1 MNNVI
6 AGSVN
11 EAFSCF
17 CDSIAQLNE
26 QDKAKLNLDSY
37 FHDTTTISNEY
48 ANNNAFVKE
57 NTMTFPEPLASII
70 HNPLSIP
77 YKLGFLLN
85 ANRVWL
91 TANKTL
97 YIWNFLETDNI
108 FRYDCHDSIER
119 VEICERQ
126 KELYVCTRNSLFVHS
141 FSIDTDS
148 RLKILSKT
156 NARTSGVV
164 MSNILNTDTGRTFM
178 QGDDGHLYEL
188 NIDRDSNGLA
198 VGIKKFSCI
207 TEQSYFRYLSLFVNS
222 VPEVP
227 IKKIA
232 LNNEE
237 KILYILLKD
246 STIQAVDIQ
255 GNNFVY
261 GHKFKATMVED
272 IQLVPTSESRI
283 IDLIAIDGKG
293 NRYYLS
299 NKAGG
304 IGIVHERLAPPIL
317 GSLLFNQFTNET
329 LQHSFY
335 DSGVFA
341 AIVSKS
347 SDNYLLLTRTAL
359 TRVVQAQPV
368 YNEDFY
374 AEKLNDTLMI
384 MESELN
390 TPGRYIENI
399 IEASGKPQRQILT
412 LNKNGVTFYKEQR
425 LIEQFSTLLT
435 KGNPSAIIEFIEK
448 YGVDEALA
456 LCLLISIISPA
467 HNREAMSLLYDHPS
481 VDNGLLLYI
490 SRLLK
495 DIRTVD
501 ILAEDVPLDAFNFVA
516 DQLEK
521 LHSFLQQ
528 AKINISND
536 LRTYTIRCKE
546 GVRLV
551 QFIHEVCLRSEAT
564 RKKLVDYAPLI
575 FEKLVSTEK
584 GAFAAKNVVVACIEL
599 FEISDS
605 SRSQLTLT
613 PYLFENCRCLL
624 GESNIGL
631 ESLRHAE
638 IELNKEPELEQSLTH
653 FKKIVELISLDQLK
667 ELCNKY
673 CALKGNIES
682 MKLVL
687 AKYQLVNTEQKT
699 QIYELIYDT
708 LRSTFDEPEE
718 RLRVILQESLDL
730 LDEEAYHEII
740 YQWLIDKKQERVLVT
755 LTTPHLVQ
763 FFTTKLP
770 ESVGYHYLFEYYTY
784 RSEYYDAIVALRR
797 LSTVTRNVD
806 LDKRVY
812 YLERACD
819 LMGKSTGISNNEKQ
833 ELLALYKEATI
844 QTKIRNALQQRHASD
859 STSLV
864 QSLNDFLKPA
874 KELYH
879 NIALPQNLYEEAL
892 YLMDFMELYDWKYAQ
907 LAWERIVKEN
917 KDSNALKNK
926 LITMGKDLYPSI
938 ASYPVFM
945 LVHILDA
952 HCQTYPEEF
961 KDEFVISTLTEVGVP
976 QEIISEA
983 RTAKV

>member
-6 AGSVN
+6 TGSVN

-17 CDSIAQLNE
+17 CDCISQLNE

-48 ANNNAFVKE
+48 TNNNAFVKGS
-57 NTMTFPEPLASII
+57 TTAFPEPLASII

-108 FRYDCHDSIER
+108 FRYDCHDNIER
-119 VEICERQ
+119 VEICEKQ

-141 FSIDTDS
+141 FSIDTDN
-148 RLKILSKT
+148 RLKILSKAD
-156 NARTSGVV
+156 ARTSGVV

-198 VGIKKFSCI
+198 VGIKKLSCI
-207 TEQSYFRYLSLFVNS
+207 TEQSYFRYLSLFVKS

-299 NKAGG
+299 NKASG
-304 IGIVHERLAPPIL
+304 IGTVHERLAPPML
-317 GSLLFNQFTNET
+317 GSLLFNQFTNEA

-335 DSGVFA
+335 GSGVFA

-347 SDNYLLLTRTAL
+347 SNNYLLLTRTAL
-359 TRVVQAQPV
+359 TKTAQTQPV
-368 YNEDFY
+368 FNEDFY
-374 AEKLNDTLMI
+374 AERLNDTLMI

-399 IEASGKPQRQILT
+399 VEASGKPQRQLVA

-425 LIEQFSTLLT
+425 LIEQFSALLA
-435 KGNPSAIIEFIEK
+435 KGNPSAIIEFTEK
-448 YGVDEALA
+448 YGVDETLA
-456 LCLLISIISPA
+456 LCLLTSIISPA
-467 HNREAMSLLYDHPS
+467 HNREATSFLYEYPS

-521 LHSFLQQ
+521 LHSFLRQ
-528 AKINISND
+528 ARINISND
-536 LRTYTIRCKE
+536 LLTYTIRCKE
-546 GVRLV
+546 GVHFV
-551 QFIHEVCLRSEAT
+551 QFIYKVCLQNEAA
-564 RKKLVDYAPLI
+564 RKKLVDYAPLT

-584 GAFAAKNVVVACIEL
+584 GAFAAKNVV
-599 FEISDS
+599 
-605 SRSQLTLT
+605 
-613 PYLFENCRCLL
+613 
-624 GESNIGL
+624 GL
-631 ESLRHAE
+631 ESLRRAE
-638 IELNKEPELEQSLTH
+638 VELNKKPELEQSLTH
-653 FKKIVELISLDQLK
+653 FKKIIELISLDQLK

-673 CALKGNIES
+673 CALRGNIES

-687 AKYQLVNTEQKT
+687 AKYQLVNSEQKT

-740 YQWLIDKKQERVLVT
+740 YQWLIDNKQERALVT

-784 RSEYYDAIVALRR
+784 RNEYYDAIVALKR
-797 LSTVTRNVD
+797 LSTVIRNVD
-806 LDKRVY
+806 LDKRVH

-819 LMGKSTGISNNEKQ
+819 LMGKSADISNGEKQ

-844 QTKIRNALQQRHASD
+844 QTKIRNVLQQRHASD

-864 QSLNDFLKPA
+864 QSLNDVLKPA
-874 KELYH
+874 KELYY

-892 YLMDFMELYDWKYAQ
+892 YLMNFMELYDWKYAQ

-917 KDSNALKNK
+917 KDSHALRNK

-938 ASYPVFM
+938 ASCPVFM

-952 HCQTYPEEF
+952 HCQAYPEEF

>member
-1 MNNVI
+1 MVRLKTINVI
-6 AGSVN
+6 TDTD
-11 EAFSCF
+11 C
-17 CDSIAQLNE
+17 L
-26 QDKAKLNLDSY
+26 L
-37 FHDTTTISNEY
+37 DTTTISNEY
-48 ANNNAFVKE
+48 TNNNAFVKGS
-57 NTMTFPEPLASII
+57 TTAFPEPLASII

-108 FRYDCHDSIER
+108 FRYDCHDNIER
-119 VEICERQ
+119 VEICEKQ

-141 FSIDTDS
+141 FSIDTDN
-148 RLKILSKT
+148 RLKILSKAD
-156 NARTSGVV
+156 ARTSGVV

-198 VGIKKFSCI
+198 VGIKKLSCI
-207 TEQSYFRYLSLFVNS
+207 TEQSYFRYLSLFVKS

-299 NKAGG
+299 NKASG
-304 IGIVHERLAPPIL
+304 IGTVHERLAPPML
-317 GSLLFNQFTNET
+317 GSLLFNQFTNEA

-359 TRVVQAQPV
+359 TKTAQTQPV
-368 YNEDFY
+368 FNEDFY

-399 IEASGKPQRQILT
+399 IEASGKPQRQLVA

-425 LIEQFSTLLT
+425 LIEQFSALLA
-435 KGNPSAIIEFIEK
+435 KGNPSAIIEFTEK
-448 YGVDEALA
+448 YGVDETLA
-456 LCLLISIISPA
+456 LCLLTSIISPA
-467 HNREAMSLLYDHPS
+467 HNREATSFLYEYPS

-501 ILAEDVPLDAFNFVA
+501 ILAEDVPLDTFNFVA

-521 LHSFLQQ
+521 LHSFLRQ
-528 AKINISND
+528 ARINISND
-536 LRTYTIRCKE
+536 LLTYTIRCKE
-546 GVRLV
+546 GVHFV
-551 QFIHEVCLRSEAT
+551 QFIYKVCLRNEAA
-564 RKKLVDYAPLI
+564 RKKLVDYAPLT

-584 GAFAAKNVVVACIEL
+584 GAFAAKNVVATCIEL

-605 SRSQLTLT
+605 SHSQLTLT
-613 PYLFENCRCLL
+613 PYLFENCRSLL
-624 GESNIGL
+624 GESNIIFYKGL
-631 ESLRHAE
+631 ESLRRAE
-638 IELNKEPELEQSLTH
+638 VELNKKPELEQSLTH
-653 FKKIVELISLDQLK
+653 FKKIIELISLDQLK

-687 AKYQLVNTEQKT
+687 AKYQLVNSDQKT

-740 YQWLIDKKQERVLVT
+740 YQWLIDNKQERALVT

-770 ESVGYHYLFEYYTY
+770 ESVGYHYLFEYYMY
-784 RSEYYDAIVALRR
+784 RNEYYDAIVTLKR
-797 LSTVTRNVD
+797 LSTVTKNVD
-806 LDKRVY
+806 LDKRVH

-819 LMGKSTGISNNEKQ
+819 LMGKSADISNGEKQ

-844 QTKIRNALQQRHASD
+844 QTKIRNVLQQRHASD

-864 QSLNDFLKPA
+864 QSLNDVLKPA
-874 KELYH
+874 KELYY

-892 YLMDFMELYDWKYAQ
+892 YLMNFMELYDWKYAQ

-917 KDSNALKNK
+917 KDSHALRNK

-952 HCQTYPEEF
+952 HCQAYPEEF